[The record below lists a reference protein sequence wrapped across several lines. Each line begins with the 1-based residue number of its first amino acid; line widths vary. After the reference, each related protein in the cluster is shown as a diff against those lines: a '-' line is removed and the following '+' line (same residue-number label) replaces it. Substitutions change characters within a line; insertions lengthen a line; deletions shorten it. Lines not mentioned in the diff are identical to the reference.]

1 MQLPYTRFLTLWDI
15 MKKYD
20 VSQLVD
26 AISFLTATESLAG
39 KDGDGEVPWARKDEF
54 YRPHVEAA
62 RKACE
67 SIELSGSIRRCNI
80 FLSVLNRGKYKIT
93 WFQLK
98 NESKVLLDEIQ
109 GELQERV
116 FAFVPTSKAA
126 KLTNIS
132 NEWAEVWAKFPSCK
146 EDVERAVDCYALEQD
161 TASVFHMMRVSEIG
175 LRSIAKKVDVKLI
188 DKGKRQPI
196 EYATWD
202 KVIQGIN
209 TKINAARA
217 LPHGPRKNKSLQFY
231 SQAADQLVY
240 IRDTWRNEVSHTR
253 KSYNDGEA
261 VGVIT
266 RVRDFMELLAKN
278 KP

>member
-1 MQLPYTRFLTLWDI
+1 

-20 VSQLVD
+20 VSQL
-26 AISFLTATESLAG
+26 AGIFSYLRATEALAG
-39 KDGDGEVPWARKDEF
+39 IDGDGIVPWERKDKHH
-54 YRPHVEAA
+54 RPNIEAA
-62 RKACE
+62 KRACE
-67 SIELSGSIRRCNI
+67 VLELSASVRRCSL
-80 FLSVLNRGKYKIT
+80 FLNALNKKNLA
-93 WFQLK
+93 WLQLK
-98 NESKVLLDEIQ
+98 NEAEVLFQEIQ
-109 GELQERV
+109 GELRERV

-132 NEWAEVWAKFPSCK
+132 KEWAEVWTKFPSCK
-146 EDVERAVDCYALEQD
+146 QDVERAVDCYALEQD

-175 LRSIAKKVDVKLI
+175 LRSIAKKVGVKLI

-202 KVIQGIN
+202 KVIQGVN
-209 TKINAARA
+209 SRINAARA
-217 LPHGPRKNKSLQFY
+217 LPHGPRKNKNLQFY

-261 VGVIT
+261 VGVIA
-266 RVRDFMELLAKN
+266 RVRDFMELLAQR
-278 KP
+278 